1 MNFIL
6 KNWLVK
12 YKLLQTIIGWM
23 VVSFF
28 FMFMLYDSSQPVL
41 PQWIG
46 NLMVTGMAFPA
57 CYYAAKKLTPRYLY
71 KRKIAAYISFLFV
84 LAFANTIFT
93 YIISLF
99 VYHVLTGLP
108 MFRSMLYVVSIG
120 FAIFLVDIILISI
133 SCSIKIIG
141 DRFFMEQQ
149 LLEIEKEKISTELNF
164 LRSQVNPHFLFN
176 VMNTIYFQ
184 IDKGNT
190 QGRASVEK
198 LSEML
203 RYQLYECITDKIDI
217 GKEVEYI
224 KNYVAMQSFRME
236 KETDIKLCI
245 EDNLSGFF
253 IAPLLLLP
261 IIENAFKHI
270 SNFKNS
276 QENKIFISLQKE
288 NTNTFSV
295 KVTNT
300 YDKLMDTKH
309 LVNSGGLGMQ
319 NLKRRLDL
327 LYPNKHLF
335 NIDKQENL
343 FETTLKIQYDD

>member
-1 MNFIL
+1 MNFVFT
-6 KNWLVK
+6 KWLIK
-12 YKLLQTIIGWM
+12 YKLLHIIAWIAI
-23 VVSFF
+23 SFF
-28 FMFMLYDSSQPVL
+28 LMFLYYDPTVHVL
-41 PQWIG
+41 PQLLG
-46 NLMVTGMAFPA
+46 TMVVTGLAFPG
-57 CYYAAKKLTPRYLY
+57 CYYAVYRLTPRYLY
-71 KRKIAAYISFLFV
+71 QKKIKTFISRILL
-84 LAFANTIFT
+84 LAFINTIFT
-93 YIISLF
+93 YLVAIFIYSI
-99 VYHVLTGLP
+99 LTGLP
-108 MFRSMLYVVSIG
+108 MFRSEMYILTVGYTMLWDNLFLITLSC
-120 FAIFLVDIILISI
+120 AIKV
-133 SCSIKIIG
+133 IG
-141 DRFFMEQQ
+141 DRFFMEQR

-184 IDKGNT
+184 IDKGNN
-190 QGRASVEK
+190 QARASVEK

-217 GKEVEYI
+217 AKEVEYI

-236 KETDIKLCI
+236 KGTDIKFYI

-270 SNFKNS
+270 SNFKNPE
-276 QENKIFISLQKE
+276 ENKIHISLQNE
-288 NTNTFSV
+288 NDRKFFV
-295 KVTNT
+295 RVTNT
-300 YDKLMDTKH
+300 YDKSMDTKH

>member
-1 MNFIL
+1 MNFVFT
-6 KNWLVK
+6 KWLIK
-12 YKLLQTIIGWM
+12 YKLLHIIGW
-23 VVSFF
+23 VAISFF
-28 FMFMLYDSSQPVL
+28 LMFLYYDPTVHVL
-41 PQWIG
+41 PQLLG
-46 NLMVTGMAFPA
+46 TMVVTGLAFPG
-57 CYYAAKKLTPRYLY
+57 CYYAVYTLTPRYLY
-71 KRKIAAYISFLFV
+71 QKKIKTFISRILL
-84 LAFANTIFT
+84 LAFVNTIFT
-93 YIISLF
+93 YLVAIFIYSI
-99 VYHVLTGLP
+99 LTGLP
-108 MFRSMLYVVSIG
+108 MFRSEMY
-120 FAIFLVDIILISI
+120 ILIVGYTMLWDNLFLITLFCAIKVI
-133 SCSIKIIG
+133 S

-184 IDKGNT
+184 IDKGNA
-190 QGRASVEK
+190 QARSSVEK

-236 KETDIKLCI
+236 KETDIKLYF

-300 YDKLMDTKH
+300 YDKSMDTKH

-343 FETTLKIQYDD
+343 YETTIKIQYDD